1 MASSCPRQRRPVRGS
16 KGAVRAKAG
25 RLLLAGAATLAAT
38 SGIGFAAWSSASP
51 TPTPITELFSFPGPT
66 GFAQVS
72 TTGQASSPTTA
83 NQGTNFV
90 ISVPGGS
97 QVVPTTNSGVAVN
110 YISNTTQYY
119 EIPTGSTYV
128 SATPSGNFSW
138 TGGSGAGGIPAS
150 GSAPISIVEC
160 TVGGQSGCT
169 AASHSTLSTAG
180 GVYSGFDGPNPT
192 VPYLEVSTGNTKIP
206 AGATLTLPG
215 VSVTLTASGTAGTV
229 LNWSQFEFD
238 TAANITLFGTSITAA
253 VVGWP
258 SAGAQFQYHHDP
270 PAHGDWSRVRT
281 ASRAHKHDH
290 RSGGHRARC
299 SDDRDSYPGQCSG
312 HSDLDAARQ

>member
-1 MASSCPRQRRPVRGS
+1 M
-16 KGAVRAKAG
+16 
-25 RLLLAGAATLAAT
+25 LAAA
-38 SGIGFAAWSSASP
+38 SGVGFTALSSASP
-51 TPTPITELFSFPGPT
+51 TPTPITQLFSFPGPT

-128 SATPSGNFSW
+128 SAVPSGNFSW

-150 GSAPISIVEC
+150 GSAPLSVVEC
-160 TVGGQSGCT
+160 TVAGQSGCT
-169 AASHSTLSTAG
+169 AASHSTLSTTG

-192 VPYLEVSTGNTKIP
+192 FPYLEVSTGSTKIP
-206 AGATLTLPG
+206 AGATLTLPD
-215 VSVTLTASGTAGTV
+215 VTVTLTASGAAGTV

-238 TAANITLFGTSITAA
+238 TAANITLFGTSNYGGGRRVAERRCVHSNRVAPGLCCCDHTPTHRDE
-253 VVGWP
+253 P
-258 SAGAQFQYHHDP
+258 S
-270 PAHGDWSRVRT
+270 VRT
-281 ASRAHKHDH
+281 TSSAHEHND
-290 RSGGHRARC
+290 RGRGHRARRP
-299 SDDRDSYPGQCSG
+299 DHRDSYRGQRG
-312 HSDLDAARQ
+312 RRR